1 MNDIYALTQLAPNVP
16 FRFRA
21 ERLTDAHKHWHA
33 ETELL
38 LILRGRVRA
47 TVAGNVSTLE
57 RDDLLLINRSQLH
70 ELHSPDGCELLCF
83 HLDLGKFDLPAEQTR
98 DLYFSCDSSRAP
110 SRTRYNNLK
119 ALIALIVQ
127 RNSTGEAG
135 NLYDNKSFAYSILKE
150 LTQNF
155 AVPMPA
161 AAREQERR
169 LGRMSAIVSYVDS
182 HYRQSLSLV
191 ELAEAVHLSPPYL
204 SSMFTKYLGVTFSEY
219 YNSVRLT
226 YAVRELLNTDRSIDR
241 VATQNGYSNAQAFVR
256 AFKSVYGTLPSA
268 YRRQHGARLPP
279 EQPGGEGPID
289 LAALLRYLPR
299 DPSAPPPASQEP
311 PVIRSAVSAHWDQ
324 SVGAWRQT
332 YRRLIG
338 VGSAKQ
344 ILLRETQRQ
353 LEQIQSR
360 IGFDLIKFHGLFSD
374 EMLVVSRD
382 NSGTLHFSFRL
393 IDMVFDYLFS
403 IGLKPVL
410 QLSFMPLELA
420 LEPQKLIF
428 GNRYNTSQPAKAEEW
443 CLLVERFFTHL
454 IERYGEKTVAELPVL
469 IWNNADSSTEMFGM
483 QEETA
488 FFCLYRDTFC
498 LIKSLLPD
506 IRIGSPPMTFM
517 QDESIRWAER
527 FFRWLREQGVTPDF
541 FCSQYYSEVGGHPET
556 LKINLTMQRPDHLVI
571 DRHSEGQF
579 PLTAGLPLSTDP
591 NRLRRHLEF
600 LADFKCR
607 VGFESLPL
615 WLTEWNLTVSHRQWI
630 NDTMLAGCY
639 VVKNVVENV
648 DGLEAM
654 GYWSATDLIEEQ
666 LLEDDIFH
674 GGLGLMTIEGIR
686 KPQFLA
692 YEALRQ
698 LRPEI
703 LARQDGCIVTRG
715 AHSIAILMYN
725 YEHFNDIYAG
735 NKTYNMTA
743 TDRYTPFTRRQAR
756 EFSVHLSGL
765 GRRRVVQ
772 ATEFITNRAH
782 GCAFDKWVEM
792 GAPAGGVDLWLDRFR
807 LELLRAS
814 AYPLVR
820 DITPELRGGHLDY
833 SATLEPLEFRLA
845 LIQLEN

>member
-1 MNDIYALTQLAPNVP
+1 MSDIYALTQLAPNVP
-16 FRFRA
+16 FRFRI
-21 ERLTDAHKHWHA
+21 EHLTDAHKHWHA

-38 LILRGRVRA
+38 LILRGRVTA
-47 TVAGNVSTLE
+47 TVAGRVSRLE

-98 DLYFSCDSSRAP
+98 DLYFDCDSSRAP
-110 SRTRYNNLK
+110 SRTRYSNLK

-127 RNSTGEAG
+127 RNASAEAG

-226 YAVRELLNTDRSIDR
+226 YAVRELLNSDCAIDR
-241 VATQNGYSNAQAFVR
+241 IATQNGYSNAQAFVR
-256 AFKSVYGTLPSA
+256 AFKSVYGTLPST
-268 YRRQHGARLPP
+268 YRRQHGAGLLPDR
-279 EQPGGEGPID
+279 PGGTGGID

-299 DPSAPPPASQEP
+299 DPSAPLPAAQEQP
-311 PVIRSAVSAHWDQ
+311 ILRSAVLAHWDK
-324 SVGAWRQT
+324 SIGTWRQT
-332 YRRLIG
+332 YRHLLGI
-338 VGSAKQ
+338 GSAKQ

-353 LEQIQSR
+353 LEEIQSR
-360 IGFDLIKFHGLFSD
+360 IGFEFIKFHGLFSD

-428 GNRYNTSQPAKAEEW
+428 SNRYNTSQPSRTEEW
-443 CLLVERFFTHL
+443 CLLVERFFAHL
-454 IERYGEKTVAELPVL
+454 IERYGEKTVTELPVL

-483 QEETA
+483 QEEEA
-488 FFCLYRDTFC
+488 FFRLYRDSFR

-506 IRIGSPPMTFM
+506 IQIGSPPMTFM

-527 FFRWLREQGVTPDF
+527 FFHWLREQGITPDF

-600 LADFKCR
+600 LADFKRR
-607 VGFESLPL
+607 VGFETLPL

-703 LARQDGCIVTRG
+703 LARQDGCIVTR
-715 AHSIAILMYN
+715 SERCIAILMYN

-743 TDRYTPFTRRQAR
+743 TDRYTPFTQRQPR
-756 EFSVHLSGL
+756 EFSVRLSGL
-765 GRRRVVQ
+765 GHRKITQ

-792 GAPAGGVDLWLDRFR
+792 GAPGGGIDLWLDRFR

-820 DITPELRGGHLDY
+820 SVTPELRGGHLDY
-833 SATLEPLEFRLA
+833 SATLEPLEFRLT